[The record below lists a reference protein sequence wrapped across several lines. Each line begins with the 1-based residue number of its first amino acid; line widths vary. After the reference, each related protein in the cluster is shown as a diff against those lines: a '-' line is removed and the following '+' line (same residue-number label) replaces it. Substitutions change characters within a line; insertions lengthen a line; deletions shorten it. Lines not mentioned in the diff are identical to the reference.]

1 MADVSVGESGFAID
15 SDFQI
20 EVEELMA
27 EAVAEALAEAT
38 AGEDCTI
45 GVGAYAETYDVEEN

>member
-1 MADVSVGESGFAID
+1 
-15 SDFQI
+15 
-20 EVEELMA
+20 MA